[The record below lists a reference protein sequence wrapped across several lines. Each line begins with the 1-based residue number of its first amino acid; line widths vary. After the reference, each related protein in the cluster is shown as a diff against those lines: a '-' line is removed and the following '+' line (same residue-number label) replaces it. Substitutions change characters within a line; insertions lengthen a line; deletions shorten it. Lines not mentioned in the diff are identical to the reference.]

1 VQVLRTRTGLLREG
15 LLREVLQAVLHARP
29 RPVLRTEGHFRV
41 QEVLL
46 QVRVL
51 WRGQVLCS
59 GTHLLREAGLLREG
73 LRLLREAVLREALL
87 HQEVLR
93 EGSRLLREAVL
104 LREGLWLL
112 CQAGL
117 LREAVLL
124 REGLWLLCQAGLL
137 REDLRLLRE
146 AVLLLPPDRDFAE
159 QPVLLPALL
168 LLQEGCL
175 L

>member
-1 VQVLRTRTGLLREG
+1 MQVLRTRTGLLREG

-117 LREAVLL
+117 LRE
-124 REGLWLLCQAGLL
+124 
-137 REDLRLLRE
+137 DLRLLRE